1 MRLRSKLAWQFTILV
16 ALALLLILGG
26 VYFLN
31 LISLRQEFFNRLE
44 ERAKIVAYF
53 YWEKEQLKLED
64 FKKLE
69 QRYVQRL
76 PYETVRLYDKEHK
89 ELLVENFHP
98 AQKTPNLDLAR
109 LKRERTYF
117 AIDNDYIQV
126 CVMLYTSK
134 QGDSWVA
141 VSAYDLY
148 GNKRMQNLLLV
159 MGLCYLGSLGFI
171 FLLGRFLVKNGL
183 RHIQNIVREVQTIQ
197 ADHLEK
203 RLALPPYQDE
213 VGELV
218 FTFNQLL
225 ARLEKNFQSHKM
237 FVSQASHELR
247 TPLAIMLG
255 EVEVALA
262 RPRTIEVHEQTLQS
276 IRQTLL
282 QAKEMVDSLLLFAQL
297 EHNVE
302 VPNIEALRIDELL
315 WEVFDSTK
323 REYPQ
328 HYWRVDLQN
337 MPDNMEELTFFG
349 NRQWIHMAI
358 HNLMQNVIKYGNN
371 QPADITLAYQ
381 PQQLLLRLQDY
392 GCGINAQDL
401 PYIFEPFYRGTNIR
415 GAIHGTGIGLALVK
429 RALDAHGIIFRVSS
443 EENKGTV
450 FELFFEL

>member
-1 MRLRSKLAWQFTILV
+1 
-16 ALALLLILGG
+16 
-26 VYFLN
+26 
-31 LISLRQEFFNRLE
+31 
-44 ERAKIVAYF
+44 
-53 YWEKEQLKLED
+53 
-64 FKKLE
+64 
-69 QRYVQRL
+69 
-76 PYETVRLYDKEHK
+76 
-89 ELLVENFHP
+89 
-98 AQKTPNLDLAR
+98 
-109 LKRERTYF
+109 
-117 AIDNDYIQV
+117 
-126 CVMLYTSK
+126 
-134 QGDSWVA
+134 
-141 VSAYDLY
+141 
-148 GNKRMQNLLLV
+148 
-159 MGLCYLGSLGFI
+159 
-171 FLLGRFLVKNGL
+171 
-183 RHIQNIVREVQTIQ
+183 
-197 ADHLEK
+197 
-203 RLALPPYQDE
+203 
-213 VGELV
+213 
-218 FTFNQLL
+218 
-225 ARLEKNFQSHKM
+225 
-237 FVSQASHELR
+237 
-247 TPLAIMLG
+247 MLG

-297 EHNVE
+297 ENNVE

-358 HNLMQNVIKYGNN
+358 HNLMQNIIKYGNN

-381 PQQLLLRLQDY
+381 PQKLLLRLQDY
-392 GCGINAQDL
+392 GYGINAQDL